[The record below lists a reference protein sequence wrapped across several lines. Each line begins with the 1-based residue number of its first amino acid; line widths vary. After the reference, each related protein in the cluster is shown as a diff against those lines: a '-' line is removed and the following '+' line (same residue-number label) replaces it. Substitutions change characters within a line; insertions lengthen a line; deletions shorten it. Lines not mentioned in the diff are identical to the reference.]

1 MAVPRNTKPD
11 EEADDFP
18 MQLQTYESNNIDRD
32 DDCEESF
39 SSLSSSLPSNRSSK
53 RSPPIISFD
62 VLPKSKVPKVDHLTN
77 PVDQGIE
84 RKRVGEFL
92 YTEA

>member
-11 EEADDFP
+11 EEADDIP
-18 MQLQTYESNNIDRD
+18 MQLQTYESNNIDQD

-39 SSLSSSLPSNRSSK
+39 SSLSSSLPSNSSSK

-77 PVDQGIE
+77 PVDQEIE